1 MKAIKYTRFSS
12 DGQSNFSIE
21 RQDSVI
27 DNWILFHKVEMI
39 DSFKDE
45 GHSARNFDR
54 PDVQKL
60 FSFINKHH
68 RNIDY
73 LVVSELTRFSREAGD
88 AINMVKSIQH
98 KYGIRIVSASRGA
111 IYDVYDSN
119 SFFMMGLEFL
129 LGHSENIKRMNDIN
143 GGIYIAKAEKG
154 KWIQGG
160 PAPYGY
166 IKTGTGDHRK
176 LEQQPDQAAIVRYIY
191 EEFLMGKPAYMILQ
205 EIREKGFPRSGNAA
219 VQDILR
225 NPLYMGYQQV
235 KPWKNLPG
243 GLFPLKNFEPIVS
256 IEKWNRVQDRFKAR
270 KKNVLLSD
278 EFPLRSI
285 INCHCGK
292 PLTAAPSRSR
302 NGSYY
307 GYYKCN
313 TGGHLNKR
321 AETIHEQM
329 EAIMDNLTVPDR
341 IIDAVRKS
349 TYKLMEEKTKE
360 AKIRV
365 SSIVQQLTKMEGE
378 MQSLE
383 QKFIQN
389 QVNFETYNRWHSTY
403 STKMAGLREE
413 RTRID
418 RELDQVELLVSANL
432 ERVQDLKYIYTIA
445 DTVSKQNLIKKV
457 FDNRLYYQKDRY
469 RTTYIM
475 PLFAHN
481 LQKLSELHL
490 LEFDG
495 MLPKSDDVEVTL
507 LQSNQL
513 TEFILFLHHLKVA

>member
-27 DNWILFHKVEMI
+27 DNWLLFHKVEMI
-39 DSFKDE
+39 DTFKDE

-60 FSFINKHH
+60 FSFINKHY

-88 AINMVKSIQH
+88 AINMVKGIQH

-111 IYDVYDSN
+111 IYDVNDSN

-166 IKTGTGDHRK
+166 TKVGSGDARK
-176 LEQQPDQAAIVRYIY
+176 LEVKEEEAAIVKYIFN
-191 EEFLMGKPAYMILQ
+191 EFLMGKPPYIILQ
-205 EIREKGFPRSGNAA
+205 EVKEMGFHRSGNAA
-219 VQDILR
+219 IQDILR
-225 NPLYMGYQQV
+225 NPLYMGYQHV
-235 KPWKNLPG
+235 KAWKNLPG
-243 GLFPLKNFEPIVS
+243 GLFALKNFEPLIS
-256 IEKWNRVQDRFKAR
+256 IEKWNRAQDRFKMR

-278 EFPLRSI
+278 QFPLRSV

-313 TGGHLNKR
+313 TGGHLNKK

-329 EAIMDNLTVPDR
+329 EQIMDQLKVPER
-341 IIDAVRKS
+341 IINAVRLT
-349 TYKLMEEKTKE
+349 TYKLLAEKMKDHKMRIS
-360 AKIRV
+360 ALV
-365 SSIVQQLTKMEGE
+365 SSINKTEADL
-378 MQSLE
+378 QSLE
-383 QKFIQN
+383 QKFIAN
-389 QVNFETYNRWHSTY
+389 QVNFETYNRWHSNY
-403 STKMAGLREE
+403 SMKLAAMREE

-418 RELDQVELLVSANL
+418 RDLDQAEVLVNANL
-432 ERVQDLKYIYTIA
+432 DKVQDLKYLYTVA
-445 DTVSKQNLIKKV
+445 DTVGKQQLIKKV
-457 FDNRLYYQKDRY
+457 FDNSLYYKKDRY
-469 RTTYIM
+469 RTAYIM
-475 PLFAHN
+475 PLFASN
-481 LQKLSELHL
+481 LNKLSELQL

-495 MLPKSDDVEVTL
+495 MLPKSGDVEVSEL
-507 LQSNQL
+507 LSNHL
-513 TEFILFLHHLKVA
+513 TDFILFLHQFKVA